1 MFVRKHLASCDSTN
15 NIALAWANDGAPHKS
30 LVTCGIQTDGRGR
43 QGRSWL
49 HCLGSHAC
57 SFILRPQI
65 SIERASHITLV
76 TATALLQAF
85 ESLKLEMLVK
95 WPNDLLLPDGRKCAG
110 ILTEAHSTGA
120 ELDAV
125 IIGIGLNVQRTA
137 EAPHEYGFLSDMGYL
152 GGKAELLEAILSPL
166 EFHFDHLDKPGHF
179 GFCLSY
185 LKERSA
191 TLGRPVSS
199 GIALDINSDG
209 SLLVQDAQGQ
219 LNSIYSI

>member
-1 MFVRKHLASCDSTN
+1 MFVRKHLDSCDSTN
-15 NIALAWANDGAPHKS
+15 STALAWANDGAPHKG
-30 LVTCGIQTDGRGR
+30 LVTCDVQTDGRGR

-49 HCLGSHAC
+49 HCFGGLAC

-65 SIERASHITLV
+65 SIERASQITLV
-76 TATALLQAF
+76 TATALLQAL
-85 ESLKLEMLVK
+85 ESLKLETLVK
-95 WPNDLLLPDGRKCAG
+95 WPNDLLLLDSRKCAG
-110 ILTEAHSTGA
+110 VLTEAHSTGNKL
-120 ELDAV
+120 EAV
-125 IIGIGLNVQRTA
+125 IIGVGLNVQRTI
-137 EAPHEYGFLSDMGYL
+137 ESPPEYGFLSDIGYL

-179 GFCLSY
+179 GFCLEY

-199 GIALDINSDG
+199 GIALDINPDG

-219 LNSIYSI
+219 LSSMYSN